1 MVFGVCAAGG
11 LARVAFFCARVWA
24 DGKTLRDAPL
34 VGHRG
39 FVVIELFFFRQVFL
53 HAFFVRAAGFVAA

>member
-1 MVFGVCAAGG
+1 MRFVDGVAATAAAEGTSSARG
-11 LARVAFFCARVWA
+11 RARVVSLARAIWI

-39 FVVIELFFFRQVFL
+39 FVV
-53 HAFFVRAAGFVAA
+53 